1 MLKTRR
7 GGFTLAEV
15 MIALVLTGI
24 IGAAVTSVFI
34 TQAQFY
40 DRQEK
45 IGSARGV
52 SRGAMNVMLSEM
64 RMLERV
70 QGVDTASSTHLVLRV
85 PYLMGIT
92 CGLSGGLVIRHIP
105 TDTTIMNANVYSGYA
120 WRDEDGVYQY
130 RDVSNQAP
138 TKDAGTATCTSAG
151 IADIPG
157 GGTVRVNSGEGS
169 MEAGLPVFLYMR
181 VRYEFA
187 NSVAVPGQRALWR
200 QTVRNGVNEELV
212 APFSPNARFRFY
224 INDSATAV
232 DTPPAQN
239 QLHTL
244 TGIEIVMD
252 GLSERPN
259 PDGTHEAVPHT
270 TSIFFKN
277 RLD

>member
-1 MLKTRR
+1 MLTTRR
-7 GGFTLAEV
+7 HGFTLVEV

-40 DRQEK
+40 DKHEK
-45 IGSARGV
+45 LGSARGV
-52 SRGAMNVMLSEM
+52 SRGAMNVMLSEL

-85 PYLMGIT
+85 PYVMGVT
-92 CGLSGGLVIRHIP
+92 CGVSSGLVIRYIP
-105 TDTTIMNANVYSGYA
+105 TDTTIMNANVYSGHA
-120 WRDEDGVYQY
+120 FLQPDGVYAY
-130 RDVSNQAP
+130 RDVANQAP
-138 TKDAGTATCTSAG
+138 TKDAGASTCTSAG

-157 GGTVRVNSGEGS
+157 GGTMRVHTQDASVA
-169 MEAGLPVFLYMR
+169 AGLPVFLYMR

-187 NSVAVPGQRALWR
+187 PNSAGQLALWR
-200 QTVRNGVNEELV
+200 QTVRSGVNEELV
-212 APFSPNARFRFY
+212 APFGPNARFRFY

-232 DTPPAQN
+232 DTPPAQS

-259 PDGTHEAVPHT
+259 TDGTRVAVPHT

-277 RLD
+277 RLN